1 MILRRHSFVAFIVI
15 AAVVS
20 VFFSPILP
28 ATLSASRHHV
38 RTNLA
43 LATSPAM
50 ARSVVA
56 SFFSSLVT
64 PQARAMHSELL
75 IALNCARLC

>member
-1 MILRRHSFVAFIVI
+1 MIFRRHSFVAFIVL

-20 VFFSPILP
+20 VFFSPVLP
-28 ATLSASRHHV
+28 AALSPGRHHV
-38 RTNLA
+38 RA
-43 LATSPAM
+43 SFAVATLPATVH
-50 ARSVVA
+50 SVVA
-56 SFFSSLVT
+56 SFFSYSVT

>member
-1 MILRRHSFVAFIVI
+1 MIFRRHSFIAFVVI

-20 VFFSPILP
+20 VFFSPLLP
-28 ATLSASRHHV
+28 AAFNPGRHHV
-38 RTNLA
+38 RTSFVVAN
-43 LATSPAM
+43 SPA
-50 ARSVVA
+50 AAHSFVA
-56 SFFSSLVT
+56 SFFFSSVA

>member
-1 MILRRHSFVAFIVI
+1 MIFRRHSFVAFIVI

-20 VFFSPILP
+20 VFFSPLLP
-28 ATLSASRHHV
+28 ATFSAGRHHV
-38 RTNLA
+38 RANLA
-43 LATSPAM
+43 AASLPANGH
-50 ARSVVA
+50 SIVA
-56 SFFSSLVT
+56 SFFSSSIT